1 MILFTNDNGEIKD
14 VGKTSDPSLIEVE
27 VNDVDNPFNG
37 WSTAKICCY
46 RVNVVDGRVVM
57 ITPYVDSRLIE
68 HIDMLGKEVDA
79 ITPYTETKT
88 AYIGDTEAVF
98 YPPSI
103 GNATVYFDKPYT
115 MEKLSDR
122 IIISFDELE
131 EVTEITISII

>member
-1 MILFTNDNGEIKD
+1 MIVFTDENGCIRD
-14 VGKTSDPSLIEVE
+14 VGKTSDTSLTPVE
-27 VNDVDNPFNG
+27 ITDGTFDG

-46 RVNVVDGRVVM
+46 KVTVVDGIVTMR
-57 ITPYVDSRLIE
+57 TPYVDSRLIE
-68 HIDMLGKEVDA
+68 HIDMLGREVDA

-88 AYIGDTEAVF
+88 AYIGDTEVVF
-98 YPPSI
+98 FPPNI
-103 GNATVYFDKPYT
+103 GNVTVYFDKPYT

>member
-1 MILFTNDNGEIKD
+1 MILFTDKEGRIKD
-14 VGKTSDPSLIEVE
+14 VNTTSDESLIPIEVVDE
-27 VNDVDNPFNG
+27 DNPFTN
-37 WSTAKICCY
+37 WTIAKICCY
-46 RVNVVDGRVVM
+46 RIEVTDGVVTM
-57 ITPYVDSRLIE
+57 MTPYVDSRLIE

-88 AYIGDTEAVF
+88 AYIGDTEVVF
-98 YPPSI
+98 FPPNI
-103 GNATVYFDKPYT
+103 GNVTVYFDKPYT

>member
-1 MILFTNDNGEIKD
+1 MIVFTDENGNIKD
-14 VGKTSDPSLIEVE
+14 VGTTSDASLIRVE
-27 VNDVDNPFNG
+27 INDVDNPFNG

-46 RVNVVDGRVVM
+46 RVNVVDGQVVM
-57 ITPYVDSRLIE
+57 MTPYVDSRLIE

-88 AYIGDTEAVF
+88 AYIGDTEVVF
-98 YPPSI
+98 FPPNI
-103 GNATVYFDKPYT
+103 GNVTVYFDKPYT